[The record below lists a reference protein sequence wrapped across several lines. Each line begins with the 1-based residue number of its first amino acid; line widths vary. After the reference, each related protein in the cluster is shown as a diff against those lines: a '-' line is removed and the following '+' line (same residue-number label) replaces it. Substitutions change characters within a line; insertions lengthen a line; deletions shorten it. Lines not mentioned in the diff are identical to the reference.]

1 MSSNILH
8 ALPKTALS
16 LSMASLLVAGPVFA
30 GDNPGAH
37 RHGYGQLQMAV
48 QGDSIDLFFTSPA
61 YNLAGFE
68 RQAQTPEE
76 KARLAEILH
85 WLGDNPLVDTVPGS
99 CIVIA
104 GAVHHS
110 GPSDHQDEDHH
121 HHDDEHNHDSEDEEG
136 HREYEVSQQL
146 KCTELTARQA
156 LSSSLK
162 VRFPN
167 LEVLTVEW
175 VGEAG
180 QGSIRLGEGE
190 STFQLGQ

>member
-1 MSSNILH
+1 MNSNILQVP
-8 ALPKTALS
+8 PKTALS
-16 LSMASLLVAGPVFA
+16 LGMASLLVAGPVFA

-37 RHGYGQLQMAV
+37 RHGYGQLQMAA

-76 KARLAEILH
+76 EARLAEISH
-85 WLGDNPLVDTVPGS
+85 WLGDNPLIDTAPGS

-104 GAVHHS
+104 GAVHHG
-110 GPSDHQDEDHH
+110 GPSDHADEDH
-121 HHDDEHNHDSEDEEG
+121 HHDDEHNHDSEDEAG

-146 KCTELTARQA
+146 TCKALTAGQEF
-156 LSSSLK
+156 SSPLK

-175 VGEAG
+175 IGEAG
-180 QGSIRLGEGE
+180 QGSIRLGKGE

>member
-1 MSSNILH
+1 MNRNIPRTLS
-8 ALPKTALS
+8 KTALNLGIAVL
-16 LSMASLLVAGPVFA
+16 LSAGPAVA

-48 QGDSIDLFFTSPA
+48 QGGKVDLFFTSPA
-61 YNLAGFE
+61 YNLVGFE

-76 KARLAEILH
+76 KARVVEIAD
-85 WLGDNPLVDTVPGS
+85 WLGGNPLIDTAPGS
-99 CIVIA
+99 CVVMA
-104 GAVHHS
+104 GAVHHT
-110 GPSDHQDEDHH
+110 GPAGQPDEDH
-121 HHDDEHNHDSEDEEG
+121 HHDDEHHHDSEDEG

-146 KCTELTARQA
+146 ECEALIAGQA
-156 LSSSLK
+156 FSSPLK